1 MAVAQEKTKDTTP
14 SADPSA
20 QAQPNPAQQG
30 AANPAAAASAKS
42 QAAQP
47 AAKPHPQQAAAARQG
62 ATPAQSQ
69 AAKNAQGQPRAD
81 GPPVLEGNVDA
92 IDRERLFGWV
102 WCPQRPDAQVDVIV
116 RMNGHT
122 LLKVKA
128 DRERIDLRRNGIG
141 NGKHA
146 FEIELPEAALAA
158 ADSLSVVAIT
168 PETGAETVLRIPS
181 QTEQAAHSA
190 MNAPLGKILDR
201 LDRLLAAQHILQ
213 NGQREAAKR
222 LIDSSKRMD
231 ELASADDGI
240 EAGVRL
246 VRNGQE
252 ELASRVEQLEV
263 FLVRFDKSL
272 GGFDERLAV
281 LSDKHRNDL
290 RTPLLLLA
298 VLVGLVGGLSLG
310 AIVW

>member
-14 SADPSA
+14 PVNARQAKAMPPS
-20 QAQPNPAQQG
+20 QPGKAGNA
-30 AANPAAAASAKS
+30 
-42 QAAQP
+42 QAAQNVQ
-47 AAKPHPQQAAAARQG
+47 K
-62 ATPAQSQ
+62 
-69 AAKNAQGQPRAD
+69 AD

-92 IDRERLFGWV
+92 IDRNRLFGWV
-102 WCPQRPDAQVDVIV
+102 WCPQHPDAQIDLIV

-122 LLKVKA
+122 LLKIKA

-146 FEIELPEAALAA
+146 FEIELPDAALAA
-158 ADSLSVVAIT
+158 VESLSVVAIM
-168 PETGAETVLRIPS
+168 PETGAETPLRIPS

-213 NGQREAAKR
+213 NGQREAARR
-222 LIDSSKRMD
+222 LIESSKRMD

-281 LSDKHRNDL
+281 LGDRHRNDL
-290 RTPLLLLA
+290 KTPLLLLA
-298 VLVGLVGGLSLG
+298 VLVGLAGGLSLG

>member
-14 SADPSA
+14 PV
-20 QAQPNPAQQG
+20 NAQQ
-30 AANPAAAASAKS
+30 AKP
-42 QAAQP
+42 AQP
-47 AAKPHPQQAAAARQG
+47 AQPRPAVEATNAQAGQAAAQRG
-62 ATPAQSQ
+62 SQ
-69 AAKNAQGQPRAD
+69 AGKTVQKAD

-92 IDRERLFGWV
+92 IDRDRLFGWV
-102 WCPQRPDAQVDVIV
+102 WCPQHPDAQIDLIV

-122 LLKVKA
+122 LIKVKA

-158 ADSLSVVAIT
+158 VDSLSVVAIT
-168 PETGAETVLRIPS
+168 PETGAENPLRIPS

-222 LIDSSKRMD
+222 LIESSKRMD

-240 EAGVRL
+240 EAGVKL

-281 LSDKHRNDL
+281 LSDRHRNDL
-290 RTPLLLLA
+290 KTPLLLLA